1 MPRDEARRTMWPR
14 AVNCP
19 GSRRVATRDVRHLEE
34 RWVGV
39 PPAAT
44 LRLSWPPQ
52 PRDFFAGGDG
62 KPATGR

>member
-1 MPRDEARRTMWPR
+1 MLPR

-19 GSRRVATRDVRHLEE
+19 GSRRVATRDIRHLEE
-34 RWVGV
+34 RWIGV

-44 LRLSWPPQ
+44 LRLSWPQ
-52 PRDFFAGGDG
+52 ARDFFAGGDG